1 MSRMEIS
8 MAKSMMD
15 REEYEDKC
23 GQTLEYFTQLIY
35 EDYLYKST
43 LNVRTLDEWLN
54 RLCWEGFG
62 IEESDAYR
70 IVSQAMSDG
79 YMRWIRERIRR
90 CVTVRPRKN

>member
-23 GQTLEYFTQLIY
+23 GKTLEYFTQLIY

-70 IVSQAMSDG
+70 IVSQAMEEG
-79 YMRWIRERIRR
+79 YMRWIREQIRK
-90 CVTVRPRKN
+90 CVTVQPRKN

>member
-43 LNVRTLDEWLN
+43 LNVRTMSEWLN
-54 RLCWEGFG
+54 RRCWERFG

-70 IVSQAMSDG
+70 IVSQAMEEG

-90 CVTVRPRKN
+90 CVRKTA